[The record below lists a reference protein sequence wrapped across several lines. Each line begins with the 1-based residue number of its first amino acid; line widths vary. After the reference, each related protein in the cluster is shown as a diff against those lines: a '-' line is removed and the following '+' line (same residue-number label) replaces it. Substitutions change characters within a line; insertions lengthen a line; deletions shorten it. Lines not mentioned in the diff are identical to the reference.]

1 MSPILEWGL
10 DLLHMN
16 ETLRK
21 RPGQTLGG
29 WPKEPGVSWFR
40 FFLIWWAVEAVVRW
54 FGVFAF
60 PADVRESM
68 WVNLSLLFV
77 AAPLAW
83 AMTRQ
88 FAGTPLMPT
97 FPAPSYGKAR
107 AVAEGLAFGAI
118 AFALIFPLQWVDAR
132 LFGSQPLPALE
143 NNWGTL
149 ALLLAVN
156 GVWYPVFEELAWR
169 GWLQRS
175 LNVTYGI
182 GWSLAITSVL
192 FTLKHALVDMSPGR
206 LLTILG
212 IGLCVGIAH
221 RRGGLYSA
229 ITSHIVLNIG
239 ASTLAWL
246 SRHPG

>member
-1 MSPILEWGL
+1 MSAIFELGL
-10 DLLHMN
+10 DFLQMN

-21 RPGQTLGG
+21 RPGQTPGG

-40 FFLIWWAVEAVVRW
+40 FFLIWWAVEALVRW

-60 PADVRESM
+60 PAEVRETT

-83 AMTRQ
+83 SMTRQ
-88 FAGTPLMPT
+88 FAGTPVMPT
-97 FPAPSYGKAR
+97 SAAPSIAKAR
-107 AVAEGLAFGAI
+107 AVGEGVVFGAI
-118 AFALIFPLQWVDAR
+118 ALALIFPLQWVDAR
-132 LFGSQPLPALE
+132 LFGSQPLSMLE

-149 ALLLAVN
+149 ALLLAIN
-156 GVWYPVFEELAWR
+156 GVWSPVFEELAWR
-169 GWLQRS
+169 GRLQRS
-175 LNVTYGI
+175 LNVTYGF
-182 GWSLAITSVL
+182 GWSLAVTSVL

-212 IGLCVGIAH
+212 IGLCIGIAH

-229 ITSHIVLNIG
+229 ITSHIVLNVA
-239 ASTLAWL
+239 ASTFAWL
-246 SRHPG
+246 SQRAG